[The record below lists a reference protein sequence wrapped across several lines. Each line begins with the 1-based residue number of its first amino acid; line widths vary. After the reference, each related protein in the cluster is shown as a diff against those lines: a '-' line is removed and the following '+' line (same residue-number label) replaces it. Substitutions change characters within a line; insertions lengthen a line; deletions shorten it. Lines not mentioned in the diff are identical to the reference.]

1 MADKQNAAEIGEEED
16 LLHRA
21 EVPPELSGMRLD
33 AICARL
39 FDTWS
44 RARLSHWIAE
54 GHVRLNG
61 EVMTVGRTLLK
72 AGDLLTVQEQ
82 EEIDQTV
89 KPEAIALQVVY
100 EDNDIAVINKPAGL
114 TAHPGAGISSGT
126 LQNALLHRWP
136 QTAAVPR
143 AGLVHRLDKDT
154 SGLLVVALTLAV
166 HPKLVAALSE
176 HDIRR
181 EYDAVVH
188 GTMVSGGTVST
199 QIGRHPRD
207 RVKMAVLERGGRDA
221 VTHYRVQER
230 FPRHTHVRVRLE
242 TGRTHQIR
250 VHLAHIRYPIIGDRT
265 YGGDVVRGR
274 GMDEDLRATLKAFPR
289 QALHARELEL
299 DHPRTGETMS
309 WCAEPPADMQALL
322 VALRADAQ
330 RAQTAARER

>member
-1 MADKQNAAEIGEEED
+1 MADKQNDAGTGDEED
-16 LLHRA
+16 LVHRA
-21 EVPPELSGMRLD
+21 EVPPEMTGMRLD
-33 AICARL
+33 AACARL

-44 RARLSHWIAE
+44 RARLSHWIAD
-54 GHVRLNG
+54 GQVQING
-61 EVMTVGRTLLK
+61 AVVTLGRTPLK
-72 AGDLLTVQEQ
+72 AGDVLTVRAQ
-82 EEIDQTV
+82 EEIDPTV
-89 KPEAIALQVVY
+89 QAEAIDLQVVY
-100 EDNDIAVINKPAGL
+100 EDGDIAVINKPAGL

-199 QIGRHPRD
+199 QIGRHPRE
-207 RVKMAVLERGGRDA
+207 RVKMAVLDRGGREA

-299 DHPRTGETMS
+299 DHPRTGKTLS
-309 WCAEPPADMQALL
+309 WCVEPPADMQALL
-322 VALRADAQ
+322 SALRADAQ
-330 RAQTAARER
+330 RAQDATRSR